1 MPRPRANILNTGI
14 DHIVLEH
21 AFTCPHCWE
30 TITFLLD
37 LSEPVQSYVED
48 CEVCCNPIHVRF
60 EAEDG
65 VLGSFSATGID

>member
-1 MPRPRANILNTGI
+1 LFSST
-14 DHIVLEH
+14 DYIVLEH

-37 LSEPVQSYVED
+37 LSEPEQSYVED

-60 EAEDG
+60 TAAGG
-65 VLGSFSATGID
+65 VLEAFSAARID